1 MTAVNASTLTTDAA
15 ELIEAHAALGIT
27 PAACRGRRYVGLR
40 FVEQFGSLHGWLR
53 LPVAERLEQPV
64 VLRSWANWAV
74 VEAMVPVDA
83 GYVVGASAKWAL
95 HVTEREPLAHAE
107 FIAAA
112 NALGF
117 SALQTRHMWAALAK
131 LAVIAGCRA
140 ATIADRRYLETR
152 DIYLDAVRTR
162 CDGTLPKIFAT
173 PVFGLNAVMFH
184 LGRGPAPAR
193 RTSHVPRQFDW
204 PSLNERTP
212 VLTGTMRRYL
222 DQLAVSLR
230 PGSVAAID
238 TTMRLFAGF
247 VADHDPSVVGAAD
260 VARPHIEA
268 FKLWTAARPGRRG
281 RPVATNTTISMRLG
295 HLRSFFARIIEWD
308 YPDAPPRVPV
318 FFGDFP
324 IRTRPLPR
332 FLDDPSATRLIAA
345 ARDLPD
351 AFDRLAVEILFRT
364 GMRRGEL
371 LGLTIDAVVQI
382 GSAFWLRTPV
392 GKLHNDRYIPLHPNL
407 KTLIDDWLADRPA
420 LLRSDLMFIER
431 GRPIPAQR
439 VDRAVQRAGAA
450 AGIGHVHPHQLRHTL
465 ATQAIN
471 RGMSLEAIAA
481 LLGHASLT
489 MTMVYARIADRTV
502 ADEYFAVTEK
512 VEALYD
518 RPRELPASDEGHE
531 MRKLRAEMHRRMLGN
546 GFCARPVELD
556 CHFESICES
565 CTFFVTTIEFKPTLQ
580 RQRDDARDKGQTG
593 REKIFDGLLTRL
605 DDQAAG

>member
-1 MTAVNASTLTTDAA
+1 
-15 ELIEAHAALGIT
+15 
-27 PAACRGRRYVGLR
+27 
-40 FVEQFGSLHGWLR
+40 
-53 LPVAERLEQPV
+53 
-64 VLRSWANWAV
+64 
-74 VEAMVPVDA
+74 MVPVDA
-83 GYVVGASAKWAL
+83 GYVVGTATKWAL
-95 HVTEREPLAHAE
+95 HVAEREPLAHAE
-107 FIAAA
+107 FNAAA
-112 NALGF
+112 SVLGF
-117 SALQTRHMWAALAK
+117 SPLQTRHMWAALAK

-140 ATIADRRYLETR
+140 ATIADRRYLDTR
-152 DIYLDAVRTR
+152 DVYLDAVRAR
-162 CDGTLPKIFAT
+162 CDGTIPKIFAT

-204 PSLNERTP
+204 PALTEHTP
-212 VLTGTMRRYL
+212 VLTATMRRYL

-238 TTMRLFAGF
+238 TTLRLFAGF
-247 VADHDPSVVGAAD
+247 VADHDPGVAGAAD
-260 VARPHIEA
+260 VARSHIEA

-281 RPVATNTTISMRLG
+281 RVAATNTTISIRLG

-308 YPDAPPRVPV
+308 YPDAPTRVPV

-332 FLDDPSATRLIAA
+332 FLDDPSATRFIAA

-351 AFDRLAVEILFRT
+351 PFDRLAVEILSRT

-481 LLGHASLT
+481 LLGHTSLT

-518 RPRELPASDEGHE
+518 QPRQLPASDEGHE
-531 MRKLRAEMHRRMLGN
+531 MRKLRGEMHRRMLGN

-565 CTFFVTTIEFKPTLQ
+565 CTFFVTTIDFKPTLQ
-580 RQRDDARDKGQTG
+580 RQRDDARDKGQAG
-593 REKIFDGLLTRL
+593 REKIFEGLLTRL
-605 DDQAAG
+605 DDQAAS